1 MNSLLSIV
9 DDALVIKKLN
19 VREIDG
25 PVTANDDVQI
35 QGTLYIDKDIK
46 SKRNLDVAGVITAD
60 TIRVNHIISDS
71 AAADKGA
78 ATTVFTGKT
87 EKDLDGKG
95 LLYTDSN
102 GSKQFVFKEGNR
114 MWSTMDIDLART
126 RSYLI
131 DKIPVLSATT
141 LGSSVVNSNL
151 TKVGELNGLRVSGQV
166 EFDNWVFFNSY
177 NNRIGVNTENP
188 NATFSVL
195 DNNVEIILGSFESDV
210 AFIGT
215 FNSSSLDFGTDNKT
229 RMSIKNTGEVVF
241 GNPKYKNA
249 NVKIYGRLEV
259 DEIVS
264 SINKNNV
271 PIVFKSNETSNV
283 YGTGLL
289 WQQDQQNSHLF
300 YTAAPDRIW
309 STETIDLSDGK
320 WFSIN
325 KMLVLSKTTL
335 GDSVTESSLT
345 KLGTLR
351 DLTVEGPAQFKDKL
365 TVNVINTQ
373 NISSEQSFAIN
384 CNAETEF
391 KIVANGDIQLGH
403 RDNVNRK
410 VMVYGQLNLNVTNSD
425 PSVDLA
431 LNDSMSLNGKK
442 FKVGNSTPQSGQ
454 YKKGDIVWN
463 DNPAIEGYIGWVC
476 VKDGAPGTWAPFGR
490 IYTDRQ

>member
-1 MNSLLSIV
+1 
-9 DDALVIKKLN
+9 
-19 VREIDG
+19 
-25 PVTANDDVQI
+25 
-35 QGTLYIDKDIK
+35 
-46 SKRNLDVAGVITAD
+46 
-60 TIRVNHIISDS
+60 
-71 AAADKGA
+71 
-78 ATTVFTGKT
+78 
-87 EKDLDGKG
+87 
-95 LLYTDSN
+95 
-102 GSKQFVFKEGNR
+102 
-114 MWSTMDIDLART
+114 
-126 RSYLI
+126 
-131 DKIPVLSATT
+131 
-141 LGSSVVNSNL
+141 
-151 TKVGELNGLRVSGQV
+151 
-166 EFDNWVFFNSY
+166 
-177 NNRIGVNTENP
+177 
-188 NATFSVL
+188 
-195 DNNVEIILGSFESDV
+195 
-210 AFIGT
+210 
-215 FNSSSLDFGTDNKT
+215 
-229 RMSIKNTGEVVF
+229 
-241 GNPKYKNA
+241 
-249 NVKIYGRLEV
+249 
-259 DEIVS
+259 
-264 SINKNNV
+264 
-271 PIVFKSNETSNV
+271 
-283 YGTGLL
+283 
-289 WQQDQQNSHLF
+289 
-300 YTAAPDRIW
+300 
-309 STETIDLSDGK
+309 
-320 WFSIN
+320 
-325 KMLVLSKTTL
+325 MLVLSKTTL

>member
-25 PVTANDDVQI
+25 PVTANDDIQI

-46 SKRNLDVAGVITAD
+46 TKRNLDVAGVITAD
-60 TIRVNHIISDS
+60 TIRVNNIISDS

-95 LLYTDSN
+95 LLFTDGN
-102 GSKQFVFKEGNR
+102 GSKQFVFKDGNR

-151 TKVGELNGLRVSGQV
+151 TKVGELNGLKVSGQV

-177 NNRIGVNTENP
+177 NNRIGINTENP
-188 NATFSVL
+188 NSTFSVL
-195 DNNVEIILGSFESDV
+195 DNNVEIILGSFENDV

-215 FNSSSLDFGTDNKT
+215 FNSSSVDFGTDHKT
-229 RMSIKNTGEVVF
+229 RMSIKNTGEVIF

-259 DEIVS
+259 DEIVT
-264 SINKNNV
+264 NTNEKNV
-271 PIVFKSNETSNV
+271 PVIFRSSESSNV
-283 YGTGLL
+283 YGTGFL
-289 WQQDQQNSHLF
+289 WQQDQQNKHLF
-300 YTAAPDRIW
+300 FTAGPDRIW

-335 GDSVTESSLT
+335 GDSVSESSLT
-345 KLGTLR
+345 KLGVLR
-351 DLTVEGPAQFKDKL
+351 DLTVEGPAEFKDTL
-365 TVNVINTQ
+365 NVKTLNTA
-373 NISSEQSFAIN
+373 ILSSEKTFAIS

-391 KIVANGDIQLGH
+391 KIVSNGDIQIGH
-403 RDNVNRK
+403 GDNVSRK
-410 VMVYGQLNLNVTNSD
+410 VIVYGQLNVNVTNPD
-425 PSVDLA
+425 PDVDLA

-442 FKVGNSTPQSGQ
+442 FQVSYSIPQSGQ
-454 YKKGDIVWN
+454 HKKGDIVWN
-463 DNPAIEGYIGWVC
+463 ENPAIEGYIGWVC
-476 VKDGAPGTWAPFGR
+476 VRDGAPGGWAPFGR
-490 IYTDRQ
+490 IYTDKQ

>member
-25 PVTANDDVQI
+25 PVTANDDIQV
-35 QGTLYIDKDIK
+35 QGTLYVDKDIK
-46 SKRNLDVAGVITAD
+46 SRRNLDVAGVITAD

-95 LLYTDSN
+95 LLFTDGN

-114 MWSTMDIDLART
+114 LWSTMDIDLSRT

-195 DNNVEIILGSFESDV
+195 DNNVEIILGSFENDV

-215 FNSSSLDFGTDNKT
+215 FNSASVDFGTDHKT

-259 DEIVS
+259 DEIVT
-264 SINKNNV
+264 NLNEKNA
-271 PIVFKSNETSNV
+271 PIAFKATETNNV
-283 YGTGLL
+283 YGTGFL
-289 WQQDQQNSHLF
+289 WQQDQQNRHLF
-300 YTAAPDRIW
+300 FSAGPDRIW

-320 WFSIN
+320 WFAIN

-335 GDSVTESSLT
+335 GSSVSESSLT
-345 KLGTLR
+345 KVGSLR
-351 DLTVEGPAQFKDKL
+351 DLTVEGPAEFKDTLK
-365 TVNVINTQ
+365 VNILNTQ
-373 NISSEQSFAIN
+373 VISSEQSFAIS

-391 KIVANGDIQLGH
+391 KIVPNGDIQLGH
-403 RDNVNRK
+403 NDNVNRK
-410 VMVYGQLNLNVTNSD
+410 VIVYGQLNLNVSNPD
-425 PSVDLA
+425 PNVDLA
-431 LNDSMSLNGKK
+431 INDSMSLNGKK
-442 FKVGNSTPQSGQ
+442 FRVGYGNLKSGQ
-454 YKKGDIVWN
+454 AKKGDIIWN
-463 DNPAIEGYIGWVC
+463 DNPTVEGYIGWVC
-476 VKDGAPGTWAPFGR
+476 LKDGSPGNWAPFGR
-490 IYTDRQ
+490 IYTDKQ